1 MNLLN
6 SIFFLTIMLRTLRLH
21 LSFALMKPL
30 IPRDFSRSLTSIA
43 AVKNIMP
50 VEFRDIIKS
59 DSKSLYQIIDV
70 REPSELA
77 VARYP
82 TEVIE
87 LPMSSASEW
96 SIKIK
101 NGELLD
107 KEKPTICL
115 CKVGGRS
122 GNMANFLGKLHDL
135 LFTAYFDYLFA
146 PKSITSDPMWIYS
159 GL

>member
-1 MNLLN
+1 
-6 SIFFLTIMLRTLRLH
+6 MLYSLH
-21 LSFALMKPL
+21 HSFGLIKPL
-30 IPRDFSRSLTSIA
+30 IPRSFVRSLTSMSA
-43 AVKNIMP
+43 VTVKNIMP

-96 SIKIK
+96 SAKIK

-107 KEKPTICL
+107 KSKPTICL

-122 GNMANFLGKLHDL
+122 ANMANFLGKSALSIFDCYLFNWFIFHMRLPQIL
-135 LFTAYFDYLFA
+135 LFA
-146 PKSITSDPMWIYS
+146 SDPMWIHR